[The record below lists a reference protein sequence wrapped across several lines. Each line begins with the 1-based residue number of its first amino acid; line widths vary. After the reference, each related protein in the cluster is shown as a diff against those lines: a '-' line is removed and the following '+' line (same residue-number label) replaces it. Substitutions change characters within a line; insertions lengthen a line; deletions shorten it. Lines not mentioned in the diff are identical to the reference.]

1 MAQATA
7 EVFPLIPDPYT
18 VGPGNLNSPV
28 SPPPAVSYGL
38 LSSVSAVPT
47 ELPLVTTTDSAT
59 LGTMSA
65 MLQGP
70 VFTTVS
76 TITESPE
83 STFATPASITETI
96 NGIVTV
102 TTPPLITSTGL
113 TTLPGGEVV
122 TTTRVIA
129 NPLQGASASSSGNS

>member
-1 MAQATA
+1 MNTLLPVSFLGPTNPATTIAVGVCAHPLSRATTVLHPISSIPSGMAQATA

-38 LSSVSAVPT
+38 LSSVSAAPT

-65 MLQGP
+65 MLQGQC
-70 VFTTVS
+70 S
-76 TITESPE
+76 RRL
-83 STFATPASITETI
+83 A
-96 NGIVTV
+96 
-102 TTPPLITSTGL
+102 
-113 TTLPGGEVV
+113 
-122 TTTRVIA
+122 
-129 NPLQGASASSSGNS
+129 Q